1 MATHEGSH
9 DFIADLWVFLIS
21 GSFILLFDFITWWR
35 TNDER
40 HISIWGNAPI
50 SKRQTRN
57 NLWLQTKIENI
68 KQKKKR
74 PFIFHSNI
82 GWLCFM
88 GKMWVFCLKI
98 GDVKLQWVISMYSS
112 DPLMYLMWGS
122 SFIVANMLAI
132 KYTAAASLVASKC
145 SYLHH
150 IFPSSRWARTMI
162 SKYQHLSLTPQEMAE
177 EVLQGMRALTLLQL
191 EAQSELLCHSLLCKA
206 LWSKDGVGMCKGKLA
221 LFRVWCFAIDL

>member
-1 MATHEGSH
+1 M
-9 DFIADLWVFLIS
+9 
-21 GSFILLFDFITWWR
+21 R

-40 HISIWGNAPI
+40 HVSIRGNTAI
-50 SKRQTRN
+50 NERQTRN
-57 NLWLQTKIENI
+57 NIWLHTKIENI

-98 GDVKLQWVISMYSS
+98 GDVKLQWVMSMYSS

-150 IFPSSRWARTMI
+150 IFPSSRWARTVI
-162 SKYQHLSLTPQEMAE
+162 SKYQHLSLTPQEMDR
-177 EVLQGMRALTLLQL
+177 EVLQGMRAWTLLQS
-191 EAQSELLCHSLLCKA
+191 EAQSELLRPSLLCNA
-206 LWSKDGVGMCKGKLA
+206 LWSKEVSGMCMEKLA
-221 LFRVWCFAIDL
+221 LLRVWCFAVDL